1 MSEHTD
7 VNTDSKQRGAR
18 KADMPQFRS
27 VKMDS
32 LSLKLITDYFP
43 FNRLSESR
51 ALEVVNHVRFIEMY
65 KGEIFQVRTSETHNC
80 LYLLRGSIEI
90 IGNGSIKSLIGPA
103 DTQSRPLN
111 LTLAPERT
119 TLVSN
124 DYSIVCLADR
134 ELLDD
139 IVSWDDTFN
148 TIGESMPGI
157 SDRIGLIRNS
167 LMFRRLPYYCLEA
180 AFSRMRQKRVKKGEN
195 VISIGEHG
203 DAYYIIT
210 EGKAEVFQTAGKD
223 TSERK
228 VVELG
233 VGDAFGEEA
242 LISGKTRNE
251 RVCMT
256 EDGSLLILGKDDFHE
271 LVRKPLVTSVGPQV
285 ARSMLDNGYT
295 LLDVR
300 YPEEYHEEHLPGT
313 AWIPLIDL
321 RSRINELDPQS
332 RYVVYC
338 RSGKRSKVAAMIM
351 RQNNFEEVIDLEGG
365 IMAWPYEKNRPAAS

>member
-1 MSEHTD
+1 LIEHTG
-7 VNTDSKQRGAR
+7 VNTDSKQTGSPL
-18 KADMPQFRS
+18 ADKPNFRS
-27 VKMDS
+27 AKMDS
-32 LSLKLITDYFP
+32 LSRRLITDYFP
-43 FNRLSESR
+43 FNRLSDSR

-65 KGEIFQVRTSETHNC
+65 KGEIFQVRTSDNHNC
-80 LYLLRGSIEI
+80 LYLLRGSIDI
-90 IGNGSIKSLIGPA
+90 LGNGSIKSVIGPA

-111 LTLAPERT
+111 LPLAPERPI
-119 TLVSN
+119 LVSN
-124 DYSIVCLADR
+124 NYSILCLADR

-148 TIGESMPGI
+148 TIGDAAPGI
-157 SDRIGLIRNS
+157 SDRIALIRNS
-167 LMFRRLPYYCLEA
+167 LIFRRLPYYCLEA

-195 VISIGEHG
+195 VISIGESG

-210 EGKAEVFQTAGKD
+210 EGRAEVFQTAGKD
-223 TSERK
+223 TLERK
-228 VVELG
+228 VVEIG
-233 VGDAFGEEA
+233 AGDAFGEEA

-256 EDGSLLILGKDDFHE
+256 EDGSLLVLGKDDFHE

-285 ARSMLDNGYT
+285 AKSMLDSGYT

-313 AWIPLIDL
+313 EWIPLIDL

-332 RYVVYC
+332 RYIVY
-338 RSGKRSKVAAMIM
+338 
-351 RQNNFEEVIDLEGG
+351 
-365 IMAWPYEKNRPAAS
+365 